1 MRRETLGPWECCLE
15 ESAHRTPEKVALLG
29 GWTMDST
36 GFPSK
41 APNCA
46 LPHPRC
52 PSGCCSVLLPGL
64 EGQPHGC
71 SAVHCGQ

>member
-1 MRRETLGPWECCLE
+1 MALLRRWHFKEVTICQEA
-15 ESAHRTPEKVALLG
+15 SASSMLG
-29 GWTMDST
+29 GWTMDSAR
-36 GFPSK
+36 FLSK
-41 APNCA
+41 TPNCA

-71 SAVHCGQ
+71 GAVHCGQ